1 MVLKFKELHE
11 DVFIEKN
18 KKELFT
24 YETWCRMLDGIDSHL
39 LVESNNKEFL
49 FEDWWSDY
57 SHKQQAKYVKDHP
70 DSDQAK
76 QAKTKGL
83 KGKDDDDDGKLK
95 RGIKKGKELTKK
107 GVEKGKE
114 LTKKGVEKGK
124 EYVKKG
130 IAAKHKELSTT
141 DKILNKLNLIP
152 DDAPPAEKIQI
163 KNIYNGV
170 KDHIGDVVKAAG
182 ISNQEAIAAY
192 KEPGV
197 YGIMKGFG
205 HDLKNG
211 ANIIKGGMK
220 TITKAL
226 EGITGELTK
235 TAPFKAL
242 KAGTMEVDKFLDKHP
257 RIKRIGG
264 VAVAGLAAAQWYHM
278 SFSGDFDADQDVSTV
293 GDALAGNYSITD
305 LLTSPSGVAGLGL
318 LAVGLATTGGL
329 STLWSMENQM
339 DGLALALARNGLQRL
354 GKLEEAEKVFNTMKE
369 KMGEWT
375 KKVTSGGKKES
386 FSEMYSSVIE
396 KDEHKK
402 SQQYKK
408 LSPKMKDS
416 VDLIFKKMD
425 DKPSDFLNSFEKTIK
440 DVSKK
445 YKVPEKELL
454 SYFEREMLTI

>member
-83 KGKDDDDDGKLK
+83 KGKDDDDGKLK
-95 RGIKKGKELTKK
+95 KGI
-107 GVEKGKE
+107 EKGKE
-114 LTKKGVEKGK
+114 LTKKGIEKGK

-130 IAAKHKELSTT
+130 VAAKHKELSTT

-170 KDHIGDVVKAAG
+170 KDHIGDVVKSAG

-192 KEPGV
+192 KEGGV

-211 ANIIKGGMK
+211 ANIVKGGMK

-226 EGITGELTK
+226 EGTTIELTK

-242 KAGTMEVDKFLDKHP
+242 KAGTMK
-257 RIKRIGG
+257 
-264 VAVAGLAAAQWYHM
+264 
-278 SFSGDFDADQDVSTV
+278 AD
-293 GDALAGNYSITD
+293 
-305 LLTSPSGVAGLGL
+305 
-318 LAVGLATTGGL
+318 
-329 STLWSMENQM
+329 
-339 DGLALALARNGLQRL
+339 
-354 GKLEEAEKVFNTMKE
+354 
-369 KMGEWT
+369 
-375 KKVTSGGKKES
+375 
-386 FSEMYSSVIE
+386 
-396 KDEHKK
+396 
-402 SQQYKK
+402 
-408 LSPKMKDS
+408 
-416 VDLIFKKMD
+416 
-425 DKPSDFLNSFEKTIK
+425 
-440 DVSKK
+440 
-445 YKVPEKELL
+445 
-454 SYFEREMLTI
+454 

>member
-1 MVLKFKELHE
+1 MLKFKELHE

-39 LVESNNKEFL
+39 LVESKNKEFL

-57 SHKQQAKYVKDHP
+57 SPKQQAKYIKDHP

-83 KGKDDDDDGKLK
+83 KGKDDDGGKLK
-95 RGIKKGKELTKK
+95 KGI
-107 GVEKGKE
+107 EKGKE
-114 LTKKGVEKGK
+114 IVKKGAEKGK
-124 EYVKKG
+124 EVVKKG
-130 IAAKHKELSTT
+130 VAAKHKELSTT

-170 KDHIGDVVKAAG
+170 KDHVEEVTKAAG
-182 ISNQEAIAAY
+182 ISHKEMISAF

-205 HDLKNG
+205 HSLKTG
-211 ANIIKGGMK
+211 ATVVKGGMLSLPK
-220 TITKAL
+220 LIVGTT
-226 EGITGELTK
+226 TELTK

-242 KAGTMEVDKFLDKHP
+242 KAGTMKADEFLDNHP
-257 RIKRIGG
+257 KMKKAGG
-264 VAVAGLAAAQWYHM
+264 VVVAGLAAAQWYAM
-278 SFSGDFDADQDVSTV
+278 SFSGDFESDYDVSV
-293 GDALAGNYSITD
+293 IGDALAGNYSMTD

-318 LAVGLATTGGL
+318 LAAGVFTAGASWVPWPDKELGLT
-329 STLWSMENQM
+329 
-339 DGLALALARNGLQRL
+339 LALVRNGLQRQ
-354 GKLEEAEKVFNTMKE
+354 GKMEAAEKVFNTMKM

-375 KKVTSGGKKES
+375 KKGAKAIDKKIGKKES
-386 FSEMYSSVIE
+386 FSEMYIYLNE

-402 SQQYKK
+402 SKQYKK
-408 LSPKMKDS
+408 LSPKMKDV
-416 VDLIFKKMD
+416 VDLIFKKMES
-425 DKPSDFLNSFEKTIK
+425 KPSDFLNTFEKTIK
-440 DVSKK
+440 EISKK
-445 YKVPEKELL
+445 FKVPEKEVM
-454 SYFEREMLTI
+454 SYFEKEMLSI